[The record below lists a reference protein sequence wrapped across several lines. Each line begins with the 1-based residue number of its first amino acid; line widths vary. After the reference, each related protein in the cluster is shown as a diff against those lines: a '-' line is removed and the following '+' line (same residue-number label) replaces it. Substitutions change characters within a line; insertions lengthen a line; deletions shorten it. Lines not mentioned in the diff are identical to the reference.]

1 MMTRSLWEAFAVS
14 FLLRKPEKTKYFT
27 DFQCKPFRST
37 QAAKEYLFW
46 LAADVAKGNRKM
58 P

>member
-1 MMTRSLWEAFAVS
+1 V
-14 FLLRKPEKTKYFT
+14 LRKPEKTKYFT